1 MTNTSFTTIANPWAD
16 FNKFDKFF
24 IGHDGL
30 AKRLTEAAQF
40 VQKATNFPPYN
51 IVKVDDNKYVIELAV
66 AGFGK
71 HNLELEFQ
79 EGVLTI
85 SGKSNVED
93 LEKES
98 NDIAYLY
105 KGIADRTFTRKFTLA
120 DTIEIKNA
128 ELINGMLKVW
138 LENVI
143 PDSKKPVKININDAV
158 DESDPP
164 YSNPQF
170 LAEKK

>member
-1 MTNTSFTTIANPWAD
+1 MNTYANNLWAD

-30 AKRLTEAAQF
+30 TKRLQEAAEL
-40 VQKATNFPPYN
+40 VQKATNYPPYN

-71 HNLELEFQ
+71 HNLELELQ
-79 EGVLTI
+79 DGTLTI

-93 LEKES
+93 LEKEGL
-98 NDIAYLY
+98 DIAYLY

-120 DTIEIKNA
+120 DTVEIKNA

-138 LENVI
+138 LENII
-143 PDSKKPVKININDAV
+143 PDHKKPKKIDITDVA
-158 DESDPP
+158 EASKSDKK
-164 YSNPQF
+164 Y
-170 LAEKK
+170 LAE